1 MKVLKAQVNFHFNII
16 YGAGRIKVFLKVLRL
31 WILLKARK
39 LDKKLRQIVYPGLEW
54 FLNFEVCSE
63 TFPVKLETI
72 VKKAKSLHLF
82 KT

>member
-1 MKVLKAQVNFHFNII
+1 M
-16 YGAGRIKVFLKVLRL
+16 
-31 WILLKARK
+31 KARK
-39 LDKKLRQIVYPGLEW
+39 LDKKLRQIIYPGLEW